1 MKTSTIVIGAL
12 VAALAAGAAWRWHAT
27 QAAEPAADKADK
39 ADKSDK
45 ADEASVLVTLQPAT
59 RQAQAR
65 TLDVFG
71 EIATGKPE
79 SLSFPQPG
87 QLLQLPVVLGQ
98 HLRRGDPV
106 AVIGTDP
113 ATVAAYTQAANAVG
127 FAQRELKRQQEL
139 AGLQLATQSQVDAAR
154 KQLEDAQAA
163 LAAQARLG
171 GAHASVTLSA
181 PFDAVV
187 TALPL
192 AQGERIAAGAPVAQ
206 LGPTAHARALL
217 AIEPAKGAALKP
229 GMAVTIRPLLDGAAP
244 IEARVKEVGAMVDP
258 KTQMMSAIAELPTG
272 QAAGLAAGTRVE
284 AAIRLGAHEAWS
296 VPRQAVLSDEQG
308 SYLFQAA
315 NGHAHRI
322 AVKVLAES
330 GQSDGVDGALDPKLP
345 VVVLGNYELRD
356 GMRVREG
363 AR

>member
-12 VAALAAGAAWRWHAT
+12 VVLLGAGAYWHWHAGAKAT
-27 QAAEPAADKADK
+27 EPAAEKP
-39 ADKSDK
+39 
-45 ADEASVLVTLQPAT
+45 DEASVLVKLQPVT
-59 RQAQAR
+59 RQAQAQ
-65 TLDVFG
+65 TLDAFG

-98 HLRRGDPV
+98 IVRRGDPV

-113 ATVAAYTQAANAVG
+113 AAVAAYTQAANAVG

-139 AGLQLATQSQVDAAR
+139 MQLQLATRSQVDAAR
-154 KQLEDAQAA
+154 KQLDDSQAA

-187 TALPL
+187 AALPV
-192 AQGERIAAGAPVAQ
+192 AQGDRIAAGAPVAQ
-206 LGPTAHARALL
+206 LGPTFQARALL
-217 AIEPAKGAALKP
+217 AIEPARSASLKP
-229 GMAVTIRPLLDGAAP
+229 GMAITIKPLLDGVSPVTAHLS
-244 IEARVKEVGAMVDP
+244 EVGGMVDP
-258 KTQMMSAIAELPTG
+258 KTQMVTAIAALSAG
-272 QAAGLAAGTRVE
+272 QAAHLAAGTRVE
-284 AAIRLGAHEAWS
+284 AAIKLGEHEAWS

-315 NGHAHRI
+315 NGIAKRV
-322 AVKVLAES
+322 AVKVLGEDA
-330 GQSDGVDGALDPKLP
+330 QTYGVDGQLDPKLP

-356 GMRVREG
+356 GMRVREA

>member
-1 MKTSTIVIGAL
+1 MKTSTLVIGAL
-12 VAALAAGAAWRWHAT
+12 VAALGAGAYWHWHAGAGANAS
-27 QAAEPAADKADK
+27 AAEPAEEKAD
-39 ADKSDK
+39 D
-45 ADEASVLVTLQPAT
+45 ASVLVKLQPVS

-65 TLDVFG
+65 TLDTFG

-113 ATVAAYTQAANAVG
+113 ATVAAYAQAANALG

-139 AGLQLATQSQVDAAR
+139 AQLKLATQSQVDAAR
-154 KQLEDAQAA
+154 KQLEDSQAA

-171 GAHASVTLSA
+171 GAHASVTLTA

-187 TALPL
+187 TALPV
-192 AQGERIAAGAPVAQ
+192 AQGERVAAGTPVAQ
-206 LGPTAHARALL
+206 LGPTGHQRALL
-217 AIEPAKGAALKP
+217 AIEPARSAGLAV
-229 GMAVTIRPLLDGAAP
+229 GMAVTIRPLLDDATPIAAR
-244 IEARVKEVGAMVDP
+244 ISEVGGMVDP
-258 KTQMMSAIAELPTG
+258 KTQMVTAIAELPSTPSTS
-272 QAAGLAAGTRVE
+272 LAAGTRVE
-284 AAIRLGAHEAWS
+284 AAIKLGEQDAWS
-296 VPRQAVLSDEQG
+296 VPRQAVLSDEAG

-315 NGHAHRI
+315 SGHAHRV
-322 AVKVLAES
+322 AVKVLGES
-330 GQSDGVDGALDPKLP
+330 GLAYGVSGQLDPKLP

-356 GMRVREG
+356 GMRVREE

>member
-1 MKTSTIVIGAL
+1 MKTSTIVVGAL
-12 VAALAAGAAWRWHAT
+12 VAALGAGPAWHMHSAAKGAES
-27 QAAEPAADKADK
+27 AEPAEDKTD
-39 ADKSDK
+39 D
-45 ADEASVLVTLQPAT
+45 ASVLVKLQPVA

-65 TLDVFG
+65 TVDAFG

-98 HLRRGDPV
+98 HVKRGEPV

-113 ATVAAYTQAANAVG
+113 ATVAAYAQAANALG
-127 FAQRELKRQQEL
+127 FARRELQRQQEL
-139 AGLQLATQSQVDAAR
+139 MKLQLATQSQVDAAR
-154 KQLEDAQAA
+154 KQLDDSQAL

-187 TALPL
+187 TALPV
-192 AQGERIAAGAPVAQ
+192 AQGERVAAGAPVAQ
-206 LGPTAHARALL
+206 LGPTSHARALL
-217 AIEPAKGAALKP
+217 AVEPARSAALKP
-229 GMAVTIRPLLDGAAP
+229 GMAVTVTPLLDGASP
-244 IEARVKEVGAMVDP
+244 MSARLSQVGGMVDP
-258 KTQMMSAIAELPTG
+258 KTQMVTAIAELP
-272 QAAGLAAGTRVE
+272 AGASASLAAGTRVQ
-284 AAIRLGAHEAWS
+284 AAIKLGEHEAWS

-315 NGHAHRI
+315 NGRAHRVEVTV
-322 AVKVLAES
+322 AGES
-330 GQSDGVDGALDPKLP
+330 AQAYGVEGKLDPKLP
-345 VVVLGNYELRD
+345 VVVLGNYELHD
-356 GMRVREG
+356 GMRVREE